1 MLEMGSRSA
10 LLTTFLTVE
19 IITFVVGVFG
29 NVAVSYV
36 IITKKKLRK
45 SSTKYI
51 LSTSLADL
59 LSVLITI
66 PIGVLKVK
74 R

>member
-1 MLEMGSRSA
+1 MSSRSA

-29 NVAVSYV
+29 NVAVSHV

-74 R
+74 G